1 MKPTVKVPPQLSA
14 KLIDLKNYGLSP
26 EQCVAVLK
34 RDYPTLAEQI
44 VLIPGDSSSD
54 VSPVSSLQS
63 GSSDHSSI
71 SRAVADGFALHH
83 ARLEAARLEQ
93 ERDEEIQ
100 ARDAELFDRVASLE
114 DAVMG
119 TAGGL
124 ASHLVQHQLQAQG
137 QLEAL
142 DPGASIKFM
151 LAGLNAKQRAKLVE
165 NLTPELRQALEAT
178 ERGDTPALPSTDDE
192 DDSRTIEAPQKRRG
206 FLGFGA

>member
-1 MKPTVKVPPQLSA
+1 MDQRIQARIQARVLELKALGVP
-14 KLIDLKNYGLSP
+14 IDLVDKI
-26 EQCVAVLK
+26 VK
-34 RDYPTLAEQI
+34 AENSDHANEI
-44 VLIPGDSSSD
+44 ELVPNADAPGKG
-54 VSPVSSLQS
+54 VSSTADYEL
-63 GSSDHSSI
+63 I
-71 SRAVADGFALHH
+71 RRATAHGYADGHELIEAKRRALE
-83 ARLEAARLEQ
+83 LESQA
-93 ERDEEIQ
+93 EELKQ
-100 ARDAELFDRVASLE
+100 TRDAELFDRVASLE

-142 DPGASIKFM
+142 DPGASIQFM

-165 NLTPELRQALEAT
+165 NLTPELRQALEAA

-192 DDSRTIEAPQKRRG
+192 DDSRTVEAPQKKRG